1 MQVIDY
7 RSSFTINYSAR
18 DGSPK
23 NICRTLILAKCALI
37 NEQTGE
43 SGEYFL
49 GKACIG
55 EHMYM
60 DIGIAQEP
68 TSEVSVIFNESET
81 SLQKKFV
88 NHEDDVVQ
96 SGPWGMKHRGFD
108 GGYAYSTDLQF
119 ILTATD
125 ARPLA
130 TPQEIA
136 RSTLAGE
143 PMVGRTTLS
152 DGGLGWSALLEYP
165 IVYVNLQPGHDRFQV
180 DVGPVLY
187 PDLSSTPDMLVDRL
201 RFAYIMYNSFDEAEF
216 AIRVPTSV
224 AEGQPAETL
233 HYSRVIKV
241 AATHQVFS
249 LAV

>member
-18 DGSPK
+18 DGNQN
-23 NICRTLILAKCALI
+23 NICRTLILAKCALT

-43 SGEYFL
+43 TGEYFL

-60 DIGIAQEP
+60 DIGIAQVP

-81 SLQKKFV
+81 SLQKKFA
-88 NHEDDVVQ
+88 NHEDDVIQ
-96 SGPWGMKHRGFD
+96 SGPMGIRRKGFD

-119 ILTATD
+119 ILPQSE

-130 TPQEIA
+130 TPMEIS

-152 DGGLGWSALLEYP
+152 DGGQGWSAVLEYP
-165 IVYVNLQPGHDRFQV
+165 IVYMNLQPGHDRVQV

-187 PDLSSTPDMLVDRL
+187 PDFSSTSHTQVDRL
-201 RFAYIMYNSFDEAEF
+201 RFAYIMYNRLDEAEF
-216 AIRVPTSV
+216 AIRVPTRV
-224 AEGQPAETL
+224 AEDQPAETL
-233 HYSRVIKV
+233 HYSRVVKV